1 MILLSFRRPT
11 QEPIIA
17 SLYGMIVAQA
27 RSPIFYI
34 GYGVPDTVDGRF
46 DMIVLHLV
54 LFLHRLKR
62 NSSAAKSVRHSLGH
76 SLGQEVFNLFC
87 RDMDDNFR
95 EMGVGDL
102 AVPREM
108 RKVGEAFYGRAA
120 AYEAALAG
128 DEADLVGAVT
138 RNIFGKPSHGAQRL
152 AAYIRETV
160 SQLAGQNG
168 FSRAEL
174 RFPNPEHVA
183 SPQFG
188 ESRQA

>member
-1 MILLSFRRPT
+1 MILLPFRHPT

-27 RSPIFYI
+27 RSPVFYI
-34 GYGVPDTVDGRF
+34 GYGVPDTVGGRF

-54 LFLHRLKR
+54 LFLDRLKHD
-62 NSSAAKSVRHSLGH
+62 SSAAKSLGH
-76 SLGQEVFNLFC
+76 SLGQEVFNSFC

-128 DEADLVGAVT
+128 DDAALVGALA
-138 RNIFGKPSHGAQRL
+138 RNIFGRPSHGAQRL
-152 AAYIRETV
+152 AAYIREAV

-168 FSRAEL
+168 FTRAEL